1 MITKINNDN
10 RTRKLSAGVFSFLL
24 SPFSFLVIICQLLL
38 GSALLC
44 SCDDMF
50 DPADENNRQAE
61 DMTEE
66 SKYAHGLLIYA
77 YGRLPYITT
86 TQTDIAT
93 DDAVTNQTSSSLL
106 NMATGTWAADNNPM
120 TQWNACKDGI
130 QYTNLFFQIV
140 DKVKWAPSAA
150 SKQQMFIDRLKGEA
164 FGLRAIF
171 YYYLLQAHGGYADD
185 GILYGVPL
193 LTKAEDGSSDFNQP
207 RATFADCV
215 KQCFDDCD
223 SAMAY
228 LPAKYEDISSDNE
241 IPAKYKAVG
250 ANYSGYNLVFGN
262 KAKNLLSG
270 SVAEA
275 VKAQVAVLAA
285 SPAFREQ
292 SGVTSAQAA
301 TLCANV
307 LKRIGGLDGFD
318 KAGHQDWYKS
328 SFKTVIEGTSDI
340 PEMLWREDRRKNAD
354 QERENF
360 PPTLYGNGRVN
371 PSQNLVDAFP
381 MRNGRPISDP
391 NSGYDAKNP
400 YANRDPR
407 LADNIIY
414 NGMTF
419 RNTLVLTGTYPKYD
433 AKGNPEYDDN
443 LNYGSSST
451 RTGYYLKKLLRED
464 VSPLA
469 SSLIEQQH
477 IYPRIRY
484 TELFLDY
491 AETAND
497 AWGPKADQAG
507 AGFTAYDVIKAIR
520 ERAGLATNEVGA
532 ALPEGD
538 VYLEECASDQTKMT
552 NLIRNERRIELCFE
566 NKRFWDIRRWMLPLN
581 ETVKGMKVD
590 QNADGDLTY
599 TIIDVEERRYDS
611 SYQNY
616 GPIPKEEVLKWSNL
630 KQNKGWR

>member
-1 MITKINNDN
+1 
-10 RTRKLSAGVFSFLL
+10 
-24 SPFSFLVIICQLLL
+24 
-38 GSALLC
+38 
-44 SCDDMF
+44 MF

-93 DDAVTNQTSSSLL
+93 DDAVTNQKNNSLL
-106 NMATGTWAADNNPM
+106 NMATGTWAADNNPVS
-120 TQWNACKDGI
+120 QWNGCKDGI
-130 QYTNLFFQIV
+130 QYVNLFFSIV
-140 DKVKWAPSAA
+140 DNVKWAPSAA
-150 SKQQMFIDRLKGEA
+150 SKQKMFIDRLKGEA
-164 FGLRAIF
+164 FGLRAVF

-185 GILYGVPL
+185 GMLYGVPL
-193 LTKAEDGSSDFNQP
+193 LTTPEDGSSDFNQP

-215 KQCFDDCD
+215 KQCFADCD

-228 LPAKYEDISSDNE
+228 LPADYVDIESEND
-241 IPAKYKAVG
+241 IPAKYKAIG
-250 ANYSGYNLVFGN
+250 ANYSGYNLVFGT
-262 KAKNLLSG
+262 KARNLMSG
-270 SVAEA
+270 RIAQA

-301 TLCANV
+301 TLCADV

-318 KAGHQDWYKS
+318 NTGNIWYKNAAKLEPS
-328 SFKTVIEGTSDI
+328 ASEM

-360 PPTLYGNGRVN
+360 PPTLYGSGRVN

-381 MRNGRPISDP
+381 MRNGRPITDP

-407 LADNIIY
+407 LADNVIY
-414 NGMTF
+414 NGMSF
-419 RNTLVLTGTYPKYD
+419 RKTEIITGTYPKIN

-443 LNYGSSST
+443 INYNSTST

-464 VSPLA
+464 VSPLS

-484 TELFLDY
+484 TEIFLDY
-491 AETAND
+491 AEAAND
-497 AWGPKADQAG
+497 AWGPKGDQAG
-507 AGFTAYDVIKAIR
+507 VGFTAYDVIKAIR
-520 ERAGLATNEVGA
+520 ERAGLATNEIGV

-538 VYLEECASDQTKMT
+538 AYLEECASDQNKMT
-552 NLIRNERRIELCFE
+552 TLIRNERRIELCFE
-566 NKRFWDIRRWMLPLN
+566 NKRFWDLRRWMLPLN
-581 ETVKGMKVD
+581 ETVKGMRVD
-590 QNADGDLTY
+590 RNDETGELKY
-599 TIIDVEERRYDS
+599 TIIDVEDRSYDD
-611 SYQNY
+611 SYQCY
-616 GPIPKEEVLKWSNL
+616 GPIPKEELLKWSNL

>member
-93 DDAVTNQTSSSLL
+93 DDAVTNQKNNSLL
-106 NMATGTWAADNNPM
+106 NMATGTWAADNNPVS
-120 TQWNACKDGI
+120 QWNGCKDGI
-130 QYTNLFFQIV
+130 QYVNLFFSIV
-140 DKVKWAPSAA
+140 DNVKWAPSAA
-150 SKQQMFIDRLKGEA
+150 SKQKMFIDRLKGEA
-164 FGLRAIF
+164 FGLRAVF

-185 GILYGVPL
+185 GMLYGVPL
-193 LTKAEDGSSDFNQP
+193 LTTPEDGSSDFNQP

-215 KQCFDDCD
+215 KQCFADCD

-228 LPAKYEDISSDNE
+228 LPADYVDIESEND
-241 IPAKYKAVG
+241 IPAKYKAIG
-250 ANYSGYNLVFGN
+250 ANYSGYNLVFGK
-262 KAKNLLSG
+262 KARNLMSG
-270 SVAEA
+270 RIAQA

-301 TLCANV
+301 TLCADV

-318 KAGHQDWYKS
+318 NTGNIWYKNAAKLEPS
-328 SFKTVIEGTSDI
+328 ASEM

-360 PPTLYGNGRVN
+360 PPTLYGSGRVN

-381 MRNGRPISDP
+381 MRNGRPITDP

-407 LADNIIY
+407 LADNVIY
-414 NGMTF
+414 NGMSF
-419 RNTLVLTGTYPKYD
+419 RKTEIITGTYPKIN

-443 LNYGSSST
+443 INYNSTST

-464 VSPLA
+464 VSPLS

-484 TELFLDY
+484 TEIFLDY
-491 AETAND
+491 AEAAND
-497 AWGPKADQAG
+497 AWGPKGDQAG
-507 AGFTAYDVIKAIR
+507 VGFTAYDVIKAIR
-520 ERAGLATNEVGA
+520 ERAGLATNEIGV

-538 VYLEECASDQTKMT
+538 AYLEECASDQNKMT
-552 NLIRNERRIELCFE
+552 TLIRNERRIELCFE
-566 NKRFWDIRRWMLPLN
+566 NKRFWDLRRWMLPLN
-581 ETVKGMKVD
+581 ETVKGMRVD
-590 QNADGDLTY
+590 RNDETGELKY
-599 TIIDVEERRYDS
+599 TIIDVEERSYDD
-611 SYQNY
+611 SYQCY
-616 GPIPKEEVLKWSNL
+616 GPIPKEELLKWSNL